1 MRKLQKTLAILV
13 ASSNFL
19 ITGICHSEPP
29 FVQSDDKGEYRYDQN
44 KKREHLEFYKQGT
57 NENTG
62 SQYRIEKLNNHYFDN
77 SIFGR
82 NIKRMIEKEM
92 KKEKVLNKSLI
103 K

>member
-62 SQYRIEKLNNHYFDN
+62 SQYRIEKLKNP
-77 SIFGR
+77 
-82 NIKRMIEKEM
+82 
-92 KKEKVLNKSLI
+92 
-103 K
+103 